1 MFMLLFHWKV
11 GSVRVSHWAVAV
23 ADFDLSRSSNRA
35 RFAWGKLR
43 SLPTKAR
50 PIISLDPVAA
60 RETQAKLE
68 WTTGRRRKNKAK
80 QRKTHTQKTVVSDK
94 DFNGARF

>member
-1 MFMLLFHWKV
+1 M
-11 GSVRVSHWAVAV
+11 

-50 PIISLDPVAA
+50 PIISLDPVEA
-60 RETQAKLE
+60 RKTQVKLGK
-68 WTTGRRRKNKAK
+68 TTGKKSNVEKNSYPIDCRER
-80 QRKTHTQKTVVSDK
+80 QGFQWCTFLEYPWEYRM
-94 DFNGARF
+94 